1 MVYEGKVNYL
11 VGPLEAADGE
21 RPCFAQL
28 YVHDPSLE
36 TGLRLSGMTIPAG
49 TSERQKKILQ
59 QVLVKVQDDLHK
71 FNPFVRD
78 FKQIAEID
86 EDELGQG
93 KIVISAKARPTGE
106 HERQYNQQVS

>member
-1 MVYEGKVNYL
+1 MTYL
-11 VGPLEAADGE
+11 VGPLQAAEGE

-49 TSERQKKILQ
+49 TSTRQRKILQ
-59 QVLVKVQDDLHK
+59 QVLVKVQNDLHQ

-78 FKQIAEID
+78 FKQIVEIP
-86 EDELGQG
+86 ETELGEA
-93 KIVISAKARPTGE
+93 KIVISAKARPIGE
-106 HERQYNQQVS
+106 HERRYNEQVIITIV